1 MTLPAAPLRT
11 LIAAALL
18 AGAATA
24 CGGETET
31 LAGPVGVE
39 DKPGSPTASSP
50 LDALIPWPGEA
61 GDTVRSTDS
70 GLQYVVV
77 SIGEEEG
84 VSPGPRDTVTVM
96 YEGRLAETGT
106 TFDSSYAR
114 GAPATFPLTGVIKG
128 WQEGL
133 QLMSE
138 GDEFV
143 FYIPSELGYGA
154 SGSRSGSIGPDQDLV
169 FRVELQD
176 VTRAPEP
183 RPVDEDAWDTYT
195 PWDSSREGVIA
206 TGSGLEYVILESG
219 PEDGASPTPGQYVAA
234 YYEGRLD
241 SDGTVFDSAFQR
253 GEAAVFPAG
262 RLIPGWVEVLQ
273 LMKPGDRWL
282 VHVPA
287 DLAYGEAGTPD
298 GVIPP
303 DAALNFELELM
314 RVMDSR

>member
-1 MTLPAAPLRT
+1 MTFPAAPLRT
-11 LIAAALL
+11 VIAAAFL

-24 CGGETET
+24 CGGETDT
-31 LAGPVGVE
+31 LADPAGVE
-39 DKPGSPTASSP
+39 DKPVIADDPSP
-50 LDALIPWPGEA
+50 LDTLIPWPGDRA
-61 GDTVRSTDS
+61 DTVQTTDS

-77 SIGEEEG
+77 STGDGDGI
-84 VSPGPRDTVTVM
+84 SPGPRDTVTVM
-96 YEGRLAETGT
+96 YEGRLASTGA

-133 QLMSE
+133 QRMSE

-143 FYIPSELGYGA
+143 FYIPSDLGYGA
-154 SGSRSGSIGPDQDLV
+154 SGSRSGSIGPGEDLV
-169 FRVELQD
+169 FRVALQE
-176 VTRAPEP
+176 VARAPEP
-183 RPVDEDAWDTYT
+183 RPVDEAAWDTYT

-206 TGSGLEYVILESG
+206 TGSGLEYVILQSG
-219 PEDGASPTPGQYVAA
+219 PEDGASPTPDKFVAA

-241 SDGTVFDSAFQR
+241 SDGSVFDSAFRR

-287 DLAYGEAGTPD
+287 NLAYGENGTPD

-303 DAALNFELELM
+303 GAALNFELDLV
-314 RVMDSR
+314 RVMDAP